1 MKKSV
6 QTTHHILPRS
16 RGGSDDKSNLARVA
30 HKEHDLYHQLFSN
43 KTPKEILAYLSAN
56 FWKNQNKEDGDKFIA
71 EYYQTVI
78 FAKYCDNGSSKG

>member
-6 QTTHHILPRS
+6 QTTHHITPRS
-16 RGGSDDKSNLARVA
+16 KGGSDDKSNLARVA
-30 HKEHDLYHQLFSN
+30 HKQHDLYHQLFDN
-43 KTPKEILAYLSAN
+43 KTPKEILIYLSEY
-56 FWKNQNKEDGDKFIA
+56 FWKAQKENGDKFIA